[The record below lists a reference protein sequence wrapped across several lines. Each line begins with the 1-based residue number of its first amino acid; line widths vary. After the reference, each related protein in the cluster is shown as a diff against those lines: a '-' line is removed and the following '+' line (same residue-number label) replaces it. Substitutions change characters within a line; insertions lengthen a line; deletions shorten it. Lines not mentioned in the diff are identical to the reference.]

1 MPEAILSRLTTNLS
15 EILVYAAIALVTL
28 TGLCKCIYPL
38 LRNAALLNRA
48 VVKLEKSTAAGER
61 PLWREARFLGRA
73 LRNDWQQFLLNAGQL
88 DLRGMPCDTREYIN
102 EETVIDKPGHAQLAD
117 LIPGLLTSMGILG
130 TFMGLMQGLT
140 SVDFSNAEGTIQS
153 IPQLLSGMRF
163 AFATSV
169 AGIAC
174 SLLFNMF
181 NRMAAGRANRALDNF
196 EDAFYE
202 LAMPRPLQP
211 EVQLLCQKQ
220 DEDARMARL
229 AESVGNHV
237 AASLEMALGR
247 AMSPLT
253 QSLDTFIKGAT
264 QEQVEGVRRIVGQF
278 VQQMNTSLNGQM
290 TALGET
296 MNIVNQGQLQTQQNL
311 QSTLSA
317 ARAMAEDARNIQL
330 ASSEIAKRMR
340 ELSEEMQAMRE
351 ERSNALGV
359 AESSGLNLANQLEE
373 LTASLAR
380 MQQAVDTLTGE
391 LDGQQAETLARPVYT
406 PDAGAEY

>member
-117 LIPGLLTSMGILG
+117 LIPGLLTSLGILG

>member
-1 MPEAILSRLTTNLS
+1 MPEQLLSLLGTNLVDF
-15 EILVYAAIALVTL
+15 LVYGAIALVVL
-28 TGLCKCIYPL
+28 VGVCKCIYPVF
-38 LRNAALLNRA
+38 RNGSLLNRA
-48 VVKLEKSTAAGER
+48 VAKLEKTAGNNQR
-61 PLWREARFLGRA
+61 PPWREPRFLGRA
-73 LRNDWQQFLLNAGQL
+73 LRGEWQKFLLNAGQL
-88 DLRGMPCDTREYIN
+88 DVRGMPCDIEDYIN
-102 EETVIDKPGHAQLAD
+102 EDSVIDKPGHSQLAE
-117 LIPGLLTSMGILG
+117 LIPSLLTSLGILG
-130 TFMGLMQGLT
+130 TFIGLMEGLT
-140 SVDFSNAEGTIQS
+140 SVNFSDAQGTMDS
-153 IPQLLSGMRF
+153 IPLLLTGMRF

-169 AGIAC
+169 AGITC